1 MPSIASKILE
11 MIMKYAK
18 LKGSFTEALQNG
30 AIDKWEVKEPPKNML
45 RKLQITSS
53 QVNGRNCF
61 TLQSKRLR
69 DKTHILYLHGGGYI
83 FGINKMHWNFLLQLA
98 QKLQCTIIVPDYPL
112 APANTHK
119 DVFAMLQNIYEEL
132 VAKVGASNIV
142 FIGDSAGGG
151 MALALAQ
158 KLLAEKLEQPAQIIL
173 LSPWLDLSLGNPEI
187 AALEAVDPIL
197 GRWDLEMAGN
207 AYAGN
212 ADRDNYLLSPINGEL
227 SGLAE
232 ISIFTGTKDI
242 LLADAKKLY
251 LIANEKGIK
260 INYFEYQ
267 DMLHDWLLF
276 QLPEAKKALE
286 EVAQLVD
293 AKRKK
298 S

>member
-1 MPSIASKILE
+1 M
-11 MIMKYAK
+11 MKYAK
-18 LKGSFTEALQNG
+18 LKGSFTKALQNR
-30 AIDKWEVKEPPKNML
+30 AIDKWEVKEPPKKMF

-83 FGINKMHWNFLLQLA
+83 FGMNKMHWNLLLKLT
-98 QKLQCTIIVPDYPL
+98 QKLKCTIVAPYYPL
-112 APANTHK
+112 APANSYQ

-212 ADRDNYLLSPINGEL
+212 ANRDNYLLSPINGEL
-227 SGLAE
+227 GGLAKL
-232 ISIFTGTKDI
+232 SIFIGTKDI
-242 LLADAKKLY
+242 LLADVKKLY
-251 LIANEKGIK
+251 LIAKGKGIK
-260 INYFEYQ
+260 INYYEYQ
-267 DMLHDWLLF
+267 EMLHDWLLF
-276 QLPEAKKALE
+276 QLPEAKKALLQ
-286 EVAQLVD
+286 VAQLVD
-293 AKRKK
+293 AERKK